1 MNLREYYEQNR
12 KLWDEVDA
20 RNKAVDDF
28 VADNP
33 DLGDDAAYEKF
44 WDLQN
49 EATKAIGDVQDF
61 QANNRHKVK
70 R

>member
-1 MNLREYYEQNR
+1 MNLREYYEQNQ
-12 KLWDEVDA
+12 KFWDEVDA

-28 VADNP
+28 VIANP
-33 DLGDDAAYEKF
+33 DLGDYAVYEKF

-49 EATKAIGDVQDF
+49 EVTKAIGDVQAF